1 MRKRKMKKIVT
12 ILFALVLIPAMS
24 ITAFAATIENSSGS
38 QDIDVSAKYVD
49 SVSTPT
55 KYSVDV
61 TWGAM
66 EFTYTVSGT
75 KTWDPETHTYTA
87 STQSAWTAGG
97 NTITVTNHSN
107 TDITASFAF
116 SALTAY
122 DTVTGSFSSTSLML
136 PTAEGKAVNDPVL
149 IGKTSLTLGGT
160 LASDI
165 TAFTNVGTVIVTI
178 S

>member
-1 MRKRKMKKIVT
+1 MKKT
-12 ILFALVLIPAMS
+12 ISVLLALVLILAMS
-24 ITAFAATIENSSGS
+24 TTAFAATIESNPGS

-49 SVSTPT
+49 SVSAPT

-66 EFTYTVSGT
+66 EFTYT
-75 KTWDPETHTYTA
+75 A
-87 STQSAWTAGG
+87 STQPAWTASG

-122 DTVTGSFSSTSLML
+122 NTVTGSFSSTSLML
-136 PTAEGKAVNDPVL
+136 PTAEGKAVNDAVL
-149 IGKTSLTLGGT
+149 TGKTSLTLGGA

-165 TAFTNVGTVIVTI
+165 TVFTNVGTVIVTI

>member
-1 MRKRKMKKIVT
+1 MKKFVSIFLT
-12 ILFALVLIPAMS
+12 LALFLAMNT
-24 ITAFAATIENSSGS
+24 TAFAATIESSPDS
-38 QDIDVSAKYVD
+38 QDIDVNAKYVGGV
-49 SVSTPT
+49 SVPT
-55 KYSVDV
+55 RYSVDL

-75 KTWDPETHTYTA
+75 KTWDPESHTYTT
-87 STQSAWTAGG
+87 STQPVWTASG

-122 DTVTGSFSSTSLML
+122 NTVTGSFSSASLTL
-136 PTAEGKAVNDPVL
+136 PTAEGKAVNDAVL
-149 IGKTSLTLGGT
+149 TGQTSFTLGGT

-165 TAFTNVGTVIVTI
+165 MDFTNVGTVIVTI

>member
-24 ITAFAATIENSSGS
+24 ITAFAATIESSPGS
-38 QDIDVSAKYVD
+38 QDIDVSAKYVGGV
-49 SVSTPT
+49 SVPT
-55 KYSVDV
+55 RYSVDV

-66 EFTYTVSGT
+66 EFTYT
-75 KTWDPETHTYTA
+75 A
-87 STQSAWTAGG
+87 STQPAWTAGG

-122 DTVTGSFSSTSLML
+122 NTVTGSFSSTSLML
-136 PTAEGKAVNDPVL
+136 PTAEGKAVNDAVL
-149 IGKTSLTLGGT
+149 TGKTSLTLGGT

-165 TAFTNVGTVIVTI
+165 TVFTNVGTVIVTI

>member
-1 MRKRKMKKIVT
+1 MKKIVT
-12 ILFALVLIPAMS
+12 ILFALVLILTMS
-24 ITAFAATIENSSGS
+24 TNAFAATIENSSGS

-87 STQSAWTAGG
+87 STQPAWTASG

-122 DTVTGSFSSTSLML
+122 NTVTGSFSSTSLML
-136 PTAEGKAVNDPVL
+136 PTAEGKAVNDAVL
-149 IGKTSLTLGGT
+149 TGKTSLTLGGT

-165 TAFTNVGTVIVTI
+165 TVFTNVGTVIVTI

>member
-1 MRKRKMKKIVT
+1 MKKIVT
-12 ILFALVLIPAMS
+12 ILFALVLILTMS
-24 ITAFAATIENSSGS
+24 TNAFAATIESNSGS
-38 QDIDVSAKYVD
+38 QDIDVHAKYVD
-49 SVSTPT
+49 GVSVPT
-55 KYSVDV
+55 RYSVDV

-75 KTWDPETHTYTA
+75 KVWDPETHTYTT
-87 STQSAWTAGG
+87 STQPTWTASG
-97 NTITVTNHSN
+97 NTITVANHSN

-122 DTVTGSFSSTSLML
+122 DTVTGSFSSTSLMR
-136 PTAEGKAVNDPVL
+136 PTAEGKAVNDAVL
-149 IGKTSLTLGGT
+149 TGETSLTLGGT

-165 TAFTNVGTVIVTI
+165 TVFTNVGTVIVTI

>member
-1 MRKRKMKKIVT
+1 MKKFVF
-12 ILFALVLIPAMS
+12 ILLTLALVLVMS
-24 ITAFAATIENSSGS
+24 TTAFAETIENNPGS

-75 KTWDPETHTYTA
+75 KVWDPETHTYTT
-87 STQSAWTAGG
+87 STQPAWTASG

-122 DTVTGSFSSTSLML
+122 NTVTGSFSSTSLTL
-136 PTAEGKAVNDPVL
+136 PTAEGKAVNDAVL
-149 IGKTSLTLGGT
+149 TGKTSLTLGGT

-165 TAFTNVGTVIVTI
+165 TVFTNVGTVIVTI

>member
-1 MRKRKMKKIVT
+1 MKKIVT

-49 SVSTPT
+49 SVSAPT

-87 STQSAWTAGG
+87 STQPAWTAGG

-116 SALTAY
+116 SALNDY
-122 DTVTGSFSSTSLML
+122 NTVTGSFSSTSLTL
-136 PTAEGKAVNDPVL
+136 PTAEGKAVNDAVL
-149 IGKTSLTLGGT
+149 TGKTSLTLGGS

-165 TAFTNVGTVIVTI
+165 TVFTNVGTVIVTI

>member
-1 MRKRKMKKIVT
+1 MKKFVF
-12 ILFALVLIPAMS
+12 ILLTLALVLVMS
-24 ITAFAATIENSSGS
+24 TTAFAETIENNPGS

-49 SVSTPT
+49 SVSAPT

-87 STQSAWTAGG
+87 STQPAWTASG

-122 DTVTGSFSSTSLML
+122 NTVTGSFSSTSLML
-136 PTAEGKAVNDPVL
+136 PTAEGKAVNDAVL
-149 IGKTSLTLGGT
+149 TGETSLTLGGT

-165 TAFTNVGTVIVTI
+165 TVFTNVGTVIVTI

>member
-1 MRKRKMKKIVT
+1 MKKFVSIFLT
-12 ILFALVLIPAMS
+12 LALFLAMNT
-24 ITAFAATIENSSGS
+24 TAFAATIESSPDS
-38 QDIDVSAKYVD
+38 QDIDVNAKYVGGV
-49 SVSTPT
+49 SVPT
-55 KYSVDV
+55 RYSVNL

-75 KTWDPETHTYTA
+75 KTWDPESHTYTT
-87 STQSAWTAGG
+87 STQPVWTASG

-122 DTVTGSFSSTSLML
+122 NTVTGSFSSASLTL
-136 PTAEGKAVNDPVL
+136 PTAEGKAVNDAVL
-149 IGKTSLTLGGT
+149 TGQTSFTLGGT

-165 TAFTNVGTVIVTI
+165 TDFTNVGTVIVTI

>member
-1 MRKRKMKKIVT
+1 MKKT
-12 ILFALVLIPAMS
+12 ISFLLALVLVLTMS
-24 ITAFAATIENSSGS
+24 TTAFAATIESSPDS
-38 QDIDVSAKYVD
+38 QDIDVNAKYVGGV
-49 SVSTPT
+49 SVPT
-55 KYSVDV
+55 RYSVDV

>member
-1 MRKRKMKKIVT
+1 MKKFVSIFLT
-12 ILFALVLIPAMS
+12 LALFLAMNT
-24 ITAFAATIENSSGS
+24 TAFAATIESSPDS
-38 QDIDVSAKYVD
+38 QDIDVNAKYVGGV
-49 SVSTPT
+49 SVPT
-55 KYSVDV
+55 RYSVDL

-75 KTWDPETHTYTA
+75 KTWDPESHTYTT
-87 STQSAWTAGG
+87 STQPVWTASG

-122 DTVTGSFSSTSLML
+122 NTVTGSFSSASLTL
-136 PTAEGKAVNDPVL
+136 PTAEGKAVNDAVL
-149 IGKTSLTLGGT
+149 TGQTSFTLGGT

-165 TAFTNVGTVIVTI
+165 TDFTNVGTVIVTI

>member
-1 MRKRKMKKIVT
+1 MKKFVF
-12 ILFALVLIPAMS
+12 ILLTLALVLVMS
-24 ITAFAATIENSSGS
+24 TTAFAETIENNPGS
-38 QDIDVSAKYVD
+38 QDINVSAKYVD
-49 SVSTPT
+49 SVSAPT

-75 KTWDPETHTYTA
+75 KTWDPETHTYTT
-87 STQSAWTAGG
+87 STQPAWTASG

-122 DTVTGSFSSTSLML
+122 NTVTGSFSSTSLML
-136 PTAEGKAVNDPVL
+136 PTAEGKAVNDAVL
-149 IGKTSLTLGGT
+149 TGKTSLTLGGT

-165 TAFTNVGTVIVTI
+165 TVFTDVGTVIVTI

>member
-1 MRKRKMKKIVT
+1 MKKIVT

-87 STQSAWTAGG
+87 STQPAWTASG

-122 DTVTGSFSSTSLML
+122 YIVTGSFSSTSLTL
-136 PTAEGKAVNDPVL
+136 PTAEGKAVNDAVL
-149 IGKTSLTLGGT
+149 TGNTSLTLGGT

-165 TAFTNVGTVIVTI
+165 TVFANVGTVIVTI

>member
-1 MRKRKMKKIVT
+1 MKKFVSIV
-12 ILFALVLIPAMS
+12 LPRALLLAMNT
-24 ITAFAATIENSSGS
+24 TAFAATIESSPDS
-38 QDIDVSAKYVD
+38 QDIDVNAKYVGGV
-49 SVSTPT
+49 SVPT
-55 KYSVDV
+55 RYSVDL

-75 KTWDPETHTYTA
+75 KTWDPESHTYTT
-87 STQSAWTAGG
+87 STQPVWTASG

-122 DTVTGSFSSTSLML
+122 NTVTGSFSSASLTL
-136 PTAEGKAVNDPVL
+136 PTAEGKAVNDAVL
-149 IGKTSLTLGGT
+149 TGQTSFTLGGT

-165 TAFTNVGTVIVTI
+165 TDFTNVGTVIVTI

>member
-1 MRKRKMKKIVT
+1 MKKT
-12 ILFALVLIPAMS
+12 ISFLLALVLVLTMS
-24 ITAFAATIENSSGS
+24 TTAFAATIESSPDS
-38 QDIDVSAKYVD
+38 QDIDVNAKYVGGV
-49 SVSTPT
+49 SVPT
-55 KYSVDV
+55 RYSVDL

-75 KTWDPETHTYTA
+75 KTWDPESHTYTT
-87 STQSAWTAGG
+87 STQPVWTASG

-122 DTVTGSFSSTSLML
+122 NTVTGSFSSASLTL
-136 PTAEGKAVNDPVL
+136 PTAEGKAVNDAVL
-149 IGKTSLTLGGT
+149 TGQTSFTLGGT

-165 TAFTNVGTVIVTI
+165 TDFTNVGTVIVTI

>member
-1 MRKRKMKKIVT
+1 MKKFVF
-12 ILFALVLIPAMS
+12 ILLTLALVLVMS
-24 ITAFAATIENSSGS
+24 TTAFAETIENNPGS

-49 SVSTPT
+49 SVSAPT

-75 KTWDPETHTYTA
+75 KTWDPETHTYTT
-87 STQSAWTAGG
+87 STQPAWTASG

-122 DTVTGSFSSTSLML
+122 NTVTGSLSSTSLML
-136 PTAEGKAVNDPVL
+136 PTAEGKAVNDAVL
-149 IGKTSLTLGGT
+149 TGKTSLTLGGT

-165 TAFTNVGTVIVTI
+165 TVFTNVGTVIVTI

>member
-1 MRKRKMKKIVT
+1 MKKIIT
-12 ILFALVLIPAMS
+12 ILLALVLITVISNA
-24 ITAFAATIENSSGS
+24 AFAATIESNSGS
-38 QDIDVSAKYVD
+38 RNIDVNAKYVD
-49 SVSTPT
+49 DVSVTT
-55 KYSVDV
+55 RYSVDV

-75 KTWDPETHTYTA
+75 KTWDPQTHTYTA
-87 STQSAWTAGG
+87 STQPAWTASG

-122 DTVTGSFSSTSLML
+122 NTVTGSFSSTSLML
-136 PTAEGKAVNDPVL
+136 PTAEGKAVDDAAL
-149 IGKTSLTLGGT
+149 TGKTSLTLGGT

-165 TAFTNVGTVIVTI
+165 TVFTNVGTVIVTI

>member
-1 MRKRKMKKIVT
+1 MKKFVF
-12 ILFALVLIPAMS
+12 ILLTLALVLVMS
-24 ITAFAATIENSSGS
+24 TTAFAETIENNPGS

-49 SVSTPT
+49 SVSAPT

-87 STQSAWTAGG
+87 STQPAWTASG

-122 DTVTGSFSSTSLML
+122 NTVTGSFSSTSLML
-136 PTAEGKAVNDPVL
+136 PTAEGKAVNDAVL
-149 IGKTSLTLGGT
+149 TGKTSLTLGGT

-165 TAFTNVGTVIVTI
+165 TVFTNVGTVIVTI

>member
-1 MRKRKMKKIVT
+1 MKKFVSIFLT
-12 ILFALVLIPAMS
+12 LALVLAMS
-24 ITAFAATIENSSGS
+24 TTAFAATIESNPDSR
-38 QDIDVSAKYVD
+38 DIDVNAKYVGGV
-49 SVSTPT
+49 SVPT
-55 KYSVDV
+55 RYSVDL

-75 KTWDPETHTYTA
+75 KTWDPETHTYTT
-87 STQSAWTAGG
+87 STQPVWTASG

-122 DTVTGSFSSTSLML
+122 NTVTGSFSSATLTL
-136 PTAEGKAVNDPVL
+136 PTAEGKAVNDAVL
-149 IGKTSLTLGGT
+149 TGQTSFTLGGT

-165 TAFTNVGTVIVTI
+165 TDFTNVGTVLVTI

>member
-1 MRKRKMKKIVT
+1 MKKFVSIFLT
-12 ILFALVLIPAMS
+12 LALFLAMNTTS
-24 ITAFAATIENSSGS
+24 FAATIESSPDS
-38 QDIDVSAKYVD
+38 QDIDVNAKYVGGV
-49 SVSTPT
+49 SVPT
-55 KYSVDV
+55 RYSVDL

-75 KTWDPETHTYTA
+75 KTWDPESHTYTT
-87 STQSAWTAGG
+87 STQPVWTASG

-122 DTVTGSFSSTSLML
+122 NTVTGSFSSASLTL
-136 PTAEGKAVNDPVL
+136 PTAEGKAVNDAVL
-149 IGKTSLTLGGT
+149 TGQTSFTLGGT

-165 TAFTNVGTVIVTI
+165 TDFTNVGTVIVTI

>member
-1 MRKRKMKKIVT
+1 MKKIVT

-38 QDIDVSAKYVD
+38 QDIDVSAKYVGGV
-49 SVSTPT
+49 SVPT
-55 KYSVDV
+55 RYSVDV

-75 KTWDPETHTYTA
+75 KVWDAETHTYTT
-87 STQSAWTAGG
+87 STQPTWTASG
-97 NTITVTNHSN
+97 NTITVANHSN

-116 SALTAY
+116 SALDAY
-122 DTVTGSFSSTSLML
+122 NTVTGSFSSTSLML
-136 PTAEGKAVNDPVL
+136 PTAEGKAVNDAVL
-149 IGKTSLTLGGT
+149 TGETSLTLGGT

-165 TAFTNVGTVIVTI
+165 TVFTNVGTVIVTI

>member
-1 MRKRKMKKIVT
+1 MKKFVS
-12 ILFALVLIPAMS
+12 ILLTLVMVLAMS
-24 ITAFAATIENSSGS
+24 TTAFAAAIESNSGS
-38 QDIDVSAKYVD
+38 QDIDVNAKYVD
-49 SVSTPT
+49 GVSVPT
-55 KYSVDV
+55 RYSVDV
-61 TWGAM
+61 AWGAM

-87 STQSAWTAGG
+87 NTQPAWTASG

-122 DTVTGSFSSTSLML
+122 DTVTGSFSSTSLTL
-136 PTAEGKAVNDPVL
+136 PTAEGKAINDAVL
-149 IGKTSLTLGGT
+149 TGETSLTLGGT

-165 TAFTNVGTVIVTI
+165 TVFTNIGTVIVTI

>member
-1 MRKRKMKKIVT
+1 MKKIVT
-12 ILFALVLIPAMS
+12 ILLTLVLVLAMS
-24 ITAFAATIENSSGS
+24 TTAFAATIESNPGS

-49 SVSTPT
+49 SVSAPT

-87 STQSAWTAGG
+87 STQPAWTASG

-122 DTVTGSFSSTSLML
+122 NTVTGSFSNTSITL
-136 PTAEGKAVNDPVL
+136 PTAEGKAVNDAAL
-149 IGKTSLTLGGT
+149 TGETSLTLGGT

-165 TAFTNVGTVIVTI
+165 TVFTNVGTVIVTI

>member
-1 MRKRKMKKIVT
+1 MKKIVT
-12 ILFALVLIPAMS
+12 ILFALVLILTMS
-24 ITAFAATIENSSGS
+24 TNAFAATIESNSGS
-38 QDIDVSAKYVD
+38 QDIDVHAKYVD
-49 SVSTPT
+49 GVSVPT
-55 KYSVDV
+55 RYSVDV

-75 KTWDPETHTYTA
+75 KVWHPETHTYTT
-87 STQSAWTAGG
+87 STQPTWTASG
-97 NTITVTNHSN
+97 NTITVANHSN

-122 DTVTGSFSSTSLML
+122 NTVTGSFSSTSLML
-136 PTAEGKAVNDPVL
+136 PTAEGKAVNDAVL
-149 IGKTSLTLGGT
+149 TGETSLTLGGT

-165 TAFTNVGTVIVTI
+165 TVFTNVGTVIVTI

>member
-1 MRKRKMKKIVT
+1 MKKLVS
-12 ILFALVLIPAMS
+12 ILLTLVLVLAMS
-24 ITAFAATIENSSGS
+24 TTAFAATIEGNSGS
-38 QDIDVSAKYVD
+38 QDIDVNAKYVD
-49 SVSTPT
+49 GVSAPT

-75 KTWDPETHTYTA
+75 KTWDPETHTYTT
-87 STQSAWTAGG
+87 STQPTWTASG

-107 TDITASFAF
+107 TDITASFTF
-116 SALTAY
+116 SALDVY
-122 DTVTGSFSSTSLML
+122 NTVTGSFSSTSLTL
-136 PTAEGKAVNDPVL
+136 PTAEGKAVNDTVL
-149 IGKTSLTLGGT
+149 TGKTSLTLGGT

>member
-1 MRKRKMKKIVT
+1 MKKFVF
-12 ILFALVLIPAMS
+12 ILLTLALVLVMS
-24 ITAFAATIENSSGS
+24 TTAFAETIENNPGS

-49 SVSTPT
+49 SVSAPT

-75 KTWDPETHTYTA
+75 KTWDPETHTYTT
-87 STQSAWTAGG
+87 STQPAWTASG

-122 DTVTGSFSSTSLML
+122 NTVTGSFSSTSLML

>member
-1 MRKRKMKKIVT
+1 MKKFVSIFLT
-12 ILFALVLIPAMS
+12 LALFLAMNT
-24 ITAFAATIENSSGS
+24 TAFAATIESSPDS
-38 QDIDVSAKYVD
+38 QDIDVNAKYVGGV
-49 SVSTPT
+49 SVPT
-55 KYSVDV
+55 RYSVDL

-75 KTWDPETHTYTA
+75 KTWDPESHTYTT
-87 STQSAWTAGG
+87 STQPAWTASG

-122 DTVTGSFSSTSLML
+122 NTVTGSFSSASLTL
-136 PTAEGKAVNDPVL
+136 PTAEGKAVNDAVL
-149 IGKTSLTLGGT
+149 TGQTSFTLGGT

-165 TAFTNVGTVIVTI
+165 TDFTNVGTVIVTI

>member
-1 MRKRKMKKIVT
+1 MKKFVSIFLT
-12 ILFALVLIPAMS
+12 LALFLAMNT
-24 ITAFAATIENSSGS
+24 TAFAATIESSPDS
-38 QDIDVSAKYVD
+38 QDIDVNAKYVD
-49 SVSTPT
+49 GVSAPT

-61 TWGAM
+61 SWGAM

-87 STQSAWTAGG
+87 STQPAWTASG

-116 SALTAY
+116 AVLPAY
-122 DTVTGSFSSTSLML
+122 NTVTGSFSSTSLML
-136 PTAEGKAVNDPVL
+136 PTAEGKAVNDAVL
-149 IGKTSLTLGGT
+149 TGKTSLTLGGT

-165 TAFTNVGTVIVTI
+165 TGFTNVGTVIVTI

>member
-1 MRKRKMKKIVT
+1 MKKFLTLLLAVVT
-12 ILFALVLIPAMS
+12 ALAMS
-24 ITAFAATIENSSGS
+24 TTAFAVTMDNTSAPQE
-38 QDIDVSAKYVD
+38 IDVNAKYVD
-49 SVSTPT
+49 GVSAPDI
-55 KYSVDV
+55 YSVDV
-61 TWGAM
+61 SWGAM

-87 STQSAWTAGG
+87 STQPAWTASG

-122 DTVTGSFSSTSLML
+122 NTVTGSFSSTSLTL
-136 PTAEGKAVNDPVL
+136 PTAEGKAVNDAVL
-149 IGKTSLTLGGT
+149 TGKTSLTLGGT

-165 TAFTNVGTVIVTI
+165 KVFTNVGTVIVTI

>member
-1 MRKRKMKKIVT
+1 MKKFVF
-12 ILFALVLIPAMS
+12 ILLTLALVLVMS
-24 ITAFAATIENSSGS
+24 TTAFAETIENNPGS

-49 SVSTPT
+49 SVSAPT

-87 STQSAWTAGG
+87 STQPAWTASG

-122 DTVTGSFSSTSLML
+122 NTVTGSLSSTSLML
-136 PTAEGKAVNDPVL
+136 PTAEGKAVNDAVL
-149 IGKTSLTLGGT
+149 TGKTSLTLGGT

-165 TAFTNVGTVIVTI
+165 TVFTNVGTVIVTI

>member
-1 MRKRKMKKIVT
+1 MKKFVF
-12 ILFALVLIPAMS
+12 ILLTLALVLVMS
-24 ITAFAATIENSSGS
+24 TTAFAETIENNPGS

-49 SVSTPT
+49 SVSAPT

-75 KTWDPETHTYTA
+75 KTWDPETHTYTT
-87 STQSAWTAGG
+87 STQPAWTASG

-122 DTVTGSFSSTSLML
+122 NTVTGSFSSTSLML
-136 PTAEGKAVNDPVL
+136 PTAEGKAVNDAVL
-149 IGKTSLTLGGT
+149 TGKTSLTLGGT

-165 TAFTNVGTVIVTI
+165 TVFTNVGTVIVT
-178 S
+178 SS

>member
-1 MRKRKMKKIVT
+1 MKKIIT
-12 ILFALVLIPAMS
+12 ILLALALILTMS
-24 ITAFAATIENSSGS
+24 TTAFAATIESSPGS
-38 QDIDVSAKYVD
+38 QDIDVSAKYVGGV
-49 SVSTPT
+49 SVLT

-75 KTWDPETHTYTA
+75 KAWDPETHTYTT
-87 STQSAWTAGG
+87 STQPTWTASG

-122 DTVTGSFSSTSLML
+122 NTVTGSFSSASLML
-136 PTAEGKAVNDPVL
+136 PTAEGKAVNDAAL
-149 IGKTSLTLGGT
+149 TGETSLTLGGT

-165 TAFTNVGTVIVTI
+165 TVFTNVGTVIVTI

>member
-1 MRKRKMKKIVT
+1 MKKFVF
-12 ILFALVLIPAMS
+12 ILLTLALVLVMS
-24 ITAFAATIENSSGS
+24 TTAFAETIENNPGS

-49 SVSTPT
+49 SVSAPT